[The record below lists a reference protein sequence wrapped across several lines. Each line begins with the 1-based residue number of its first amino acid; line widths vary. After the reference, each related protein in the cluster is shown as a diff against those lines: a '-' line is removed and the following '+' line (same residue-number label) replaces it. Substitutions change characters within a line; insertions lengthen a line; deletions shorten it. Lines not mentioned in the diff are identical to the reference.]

1 MLLECIEKFILLL
14 CTLGVCVGWAYVR
27 RVDEQSRS
35 HLRRLPHVIRLF
47 RPSYG
52 ALRCGDEPLEIN
64 EDILV
69 RVSSPSPEYNDR
81 LSSDP
86 SSYFFGPV
94 VVNFIFCVFLCIL
107 RHKFCHEHQNVA
119 HIRTR
124 CEFGHTR
131 AELKPPLNNRAQNWA
146 KTLGANWLLDIFL

>member
-1 MLLECIEKFILLL
+1 M
-14 CTLGVCVGWAYVR
+14 
-27 RVDEQSRS
+27 DEQSRS

-47 RPSYG
+47 RPCYG

-64 EDILV
+64 KDILV

-94 VVNFIFCVFLCIL
+94 VVNFIFCVFFYATSFAMNIKMPQLSELCEL
-107 RHKFCHEHQNVA
+107 CH
-119 HIRTR
+119 
-124 CEFGHTR
+124 
-131 AELKPPLNNRAQNWA
+131 
-146 KTLGANWLLDIFL
+146 